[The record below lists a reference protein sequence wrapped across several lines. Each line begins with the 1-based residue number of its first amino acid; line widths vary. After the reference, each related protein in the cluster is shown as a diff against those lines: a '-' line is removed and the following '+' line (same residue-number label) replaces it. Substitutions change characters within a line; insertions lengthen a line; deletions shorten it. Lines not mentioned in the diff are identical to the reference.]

1 MVGGSVVGMVV
12 RGSVMVGG
20 SVVGM
25 VLGWSV
31 VGMVVCRS
39 VVGSVVDPDPYS
51 EYLSGSTHANIG

>member
-1 MVGGSVVGMVV
+1 MV
-12 RGSVMVGG
+12 VGG

>member
-25 VLGWSV
+25 VLGRSV